1 MLTFTLVSFAYDTC
15 RCVCVCVCVCVSC
28 TTCARY
34 DNPLGRTISLFFT
47 FSKQENTRKI
57 NVDNMIKEYN
67 QLHDDEAGGACL
79 APTQSS
85 YAIRVVVA

>member
-1 MLTFTLVSFAYDTC
+1 
-15 RCVCVCVCVCVSC
+15 
-28 TTCARY
+28 
-34 DNPLGRTISLFFT
+34 LGRTISLFFT

-85 YAIRVVVA
+85 YAIRVVVV